1 MGKAAPAG
9 SLCWYRGCPSV
20 SGNAG
25 AGLGLPGRAV
35 GCSTRRRENKAVL
48 ETLREC
54 NLHPS
59 SFYYPQILGETESEE
74 DQVSVMLLSSRI
86 VCCCTT
92 NILNNPTL

>member
-35 GCSTRRRENKAVL
+35 GCSTRRRENKAKK
-48 ETLREC
+48 TKGKNLREC
-54 NLHPS
+54 NLHPG
-59 SFYYPQILGETESEE
+59 SFNYPQILGEREAKEGH
-74 DQVSVMLLSSRI
+74 VSVMLLVQQDSLLPDNKFSK
-86 VCCCTT
+86 
-92 NILNNPTL
+92 

>member
-35 GCSTRRRENKAVL
+35 GCSTRRRENKAAL
-48 ETLREC
+48 ENRREC

-59 SFYYPQILGETESEE
+59 SFNYPHIWGKRGPCFCNVTCSAG
-74 DQVSVMLLSSRI
+74 
-86 VCCCTT
+86 
-92 NILNNPTL
+92 